1 MENNLNIVKSEFK
14 ELPNNIEAEQSVIG
28 SILVTNEIFD
38 EISTIIS
45 SINFY
50 DPMHQKIYNAIESLI
65 YKGMLANPITLKN
78 YFEDE
83 KDDLDVPEYLVK
95 ITKFSTSIRQ
105 AIEYSK
111 IIYDMFVRRELIKIS
126 EQTIDN
132 AKITDLDSSGQNII
146 ENSERLLFDL
156 AEKGSFNSSLIK
168 FDDAMK
174 QTIEMASAAY
184 KNEGGIVGVPT
195 GLRDL
200 DDKLGGLHQSDLIII
215 AGRPSMGKTSLA
227 TNIAFNAAKHIQDNQ
242 KKSSV
247 AFFSLEMSSEQLST
261 RILSEQAR
269 IGSNDIRRG
278 RISDEQFDQFL
289 ETSKNIAELPLF
301 IDETPAISIAAMS
314 NRARRIKRL
323 HGLDMIVVDYIQLM
337 RGTTYNK
344 DGRVQE
350 ISQITQGLKA
360 IAKELGVPVVA
371 LSQLSRQV
379 EQRDDHKPQLA
390 DLRESGSIEQDADV
404 VMFVY
409 REGYYLQRK
418 EPREA
423 TVEHAEW
430 QAKMNEVA
438 HLAEIIIGKQRH
450 GPIGKVTLEFEKDLQ
465 NLKILKL
472 IKFKYKTLMLT
483 SLYENTILKNPK
495 FIILILFITLIS
507 FGYYSKDF
515 RLDASSETLLIED
528 DPDLEYLREI
538 TNRYGSKEFLVL
550 TYTPNEG
557 MISNTS
563 INNLLSLKYKIQ
575 SLDWV
580 HSVITLLDIPLL
592 NNTDAP
598 LQERLKGFKTLK
610 DEDVDKNRGFKEI
623 LESPVFR
630 NFVISESGKTSGI
643 IVNIKQNPILEDIE
657 NRSKKEIDEHRD
669 KIKKQNH
676 KNILEIRDVIKSY
689 DDVGKIYLGGIPMIA
704 DDMMTFIKSDIIVF
718 GLGVLLFIIATLW
731 FVFKK

>member
-1 MENNLNIVKSEFK
+1 MENNLSVIKETFK

-38 EISTIIS
+38 EINTIIS
-45 SINFY
+45 NVNFF
-50 DPMHQKIYNAIESLI
+50 DPMHQKIFNAIESMI

-78 YFEDE
+78 YFENE
-83 KDDLDVPEYLVK
+83 KDELNIPEYLVK
-95 ITKFSTSIRQ
+95 ITKFSTSVRQ

-126 EQTIDN
+126 EQIIDD
-132 AKITDLDSSGQNII
+132 AKESELDNSGQNII
-146 ENSERLLFDL
+146 ENSEKLLYDL
-156 AEKGSFNSSLIK
+156 AEKGTFNSSLIK

-227 TNIAFNAAKHIQDNQ
+227 TNIAFNAAKNIQDSET
-242 KKSSV
+242 KSSV

-261 RILSEQAR
+261 RIISEQAR
-269 IGSNDIRRG
+269 IASNDIRRG

-289 ETSKNIAELPLF
+289 ETSKNISELPLF

-323 HGLDMIVVDYIQLM
+323 HGLDLIVVDYIQLM
-337 RGTTYNK
+337 KGLFNNK

-360 IAKELGVPVVA
+360 IAKELGVPVLA

-450 GPIGKVTLEFEKDLQ
+450 GPIGKVTLEFEERFT
-465 NLKILKL
+465 
-472 IKFKYKTLMLT
+472 KFKDTQ
-483 SLYENTILKNPK
+483 
-495 FIILILFITLIS
+495 
-507 FGYYSKDF
+507 
-515 RLDASSETLLIED
+515 
-528 DPDLEYLREI
+528 
-538 TNRYGSKEFLVL
+538 
-550 TYTPNEG
+550 
-557 MISNTS
+557 
-563 INNLLSLKYKIQ
+563 NN
-575 SLDWV
+575 
-580 HSVITLLDIPLL
+580 
-592 NNTDAP
+592 
-598 LQERLKGFKTLK
+598 
-610 DEDVDKNRGFKEI
+610 
-623 LESPVFR
+623 
-630 NFVISESGKTSGI
+630 
-643 IVNIKQNPILEDIE
+643 
-657 NRSKKEIDEHRD
+657 
-669 KIKKQNH
+669 
-676 KNILEIRDVIKSY
+676 
-689 DDVGKIYLGGIPMIA
+689 
-704 DDMMTFIKSDIIVF
+704 
-718 GLGVLLFIIATLW
+718 
-731 FVFKK
+731 

>member
-1 MENNLNIVKSEFK
+1 MENNLSIVKSQFK
-14 ELPNNIEAEQSVIG
+14 ELPNNIEAEQAVIG
-28 SILVTNEIFD
+28 SILVSNDIFD

-50 DPMHQKIYNAIESLI
+50 DPMHQKIFEAIESLI

-83 KDDLDVPEYLVK
+83 KDDLNVPEYLVK
-95 ITKFSTSIRQ
+95 ITKFSTSVRQ
-105 AIEYSK
+105 AVEYSK

-126 EQTIDN
+126 EQTIDS
-132 AKITDLDSSGQNII
+132 AKLNELDTNGQTII

-168 FDDAMK
+168 FDEAMK

-184 KNEGGIVGVPT
+184 KNEEGIVGVPT

-227 TNIAFNAAKHIQDNQ
+227 TNIAFNAAQKLQDSG
-242 KKSSV
+242 KKSSI

-261 RILSEQAR
+261 RIISEQSR
-269 IGSNDIRRG
+269 ISSNDIRRG
-278 RISDEQFDQFL
+278 KISDEQFDKFL
-289 ETSKNIAELPLF
+289 ETSKNIAELPLY

-323 HGLDMIVVDYIQLM
+323 FGLDMIVVDYIQLM
-337 RGTTYNK
+337 RGTTFNK

-438 HLAEIIIGKQRH
+438 HLAQIIIGKQRH
-450 GPIGKVTLEFEKDLQ
+450 GPIGNVTLEFEERFT
-465 NLKILKL
+465 
-472 IKFKYKTLMLT
+472 KFKDTQ
-483 SLYENTILKNPK
+483 
-495 FIILILFITLIS
+495 
-507 FGYYSKDF
+507 
-515 RLDASSETLLIED
+515 
-528 DPDLEYLREI
+528 
-538 TNRYGSKEFLVL
+538 
-550 TYTPNEG
+550 
-557 MISNTS
+557 
-563 INNLLSLKYKIQ
+563 IN
-575 SLDWV
+575 
-580 HSVITLLDIPLL
+580 
-592 NNTDAP
+592 
-598 LQERLKGFKTLK
+598 
-610 DEDVDKNRGFKEI
+610 
-623 LESPVFR
+623 
-630 NFVISESGKTSGI
+630 
-643 IVNIKQNPILEDIE
+643 
-657 NRSKKEIDEHRD
+657 
-669 KIKKQNH
+669 
-676 KNILEIRDVIKSY
+676 
-689 DDVGKIYLGGIPMIA
+689 
-704 DDMMTFIKSDIIVF
+704 
-718 GLGVLLFIIATLW
+718 
-731 FVFKK
+731 

>member
-1 MENNLNIVKSEFK
+1 MENNLSIVKDQFK
-14 ELPNNIEAEQSVIG
+14 ELPNNIEAEQAVIG
-28 SILVTNEIFD
+28 SLLVNNEIFD

-45 SINFY
+45 GINFY
-50 DPMHQKIYNAIESLI
+50 DPMHQKIFDAIDTLI

-83 KDDLDVPEYLVK
+83 KDDLNIPEYLVK
-95 ITKFSTSIRQ
+95 ITKFSTSVRQ

-132 AKITDLDSSGQNII
+132 AKINDLDTSGQNII

-156 AEKGSFNSSLIK
+156 AEKGSFNSSLVK

-227 TNIAFNAAKHIQDNQ
+227 TNIAFHAAKHIQDNG
-242 KKSSV
+242 KKSSI

-337 RGTTYNK
+337 KGTTFNK

-379 EQRDDHKPQLA
+379 EQRDDHKPLLA

-409 REGYYLQRK
+409 RESYYLQRK

-450 GPIGKVTLEFEKDLQ
+450 GPIGKVTLEFEERFT
-465 NLKILKL
+465 
-472 IKFKYKTLMLT
+472 KFKDTQ
-483 SLYENTILKNPK
+483 
-495 FIILILFITLIS
+495 
-507 FGYYSKDF
+507 
-515 RLDASSETLLIED
+515 
-528 DPDLEYLREI
+528 
-538 TNRYGSKEFLVL
+538 
-550 TYTPNEG
+550 
-557 MISNTS
+557 
-563 INNLLSLKYKIQ
+563 IN
-575 SLDWV
+575 
-580 HSVITLLDIPLL
+580 
-592 NNTDAP
+592 
-598 LQERLKGFKTLK
+598 
-610 DEDVDKNRGFKEI
+610 
-623 LESPVFR
+623 
-630 NFVISESGKTSGI
+630 
-643 IVNIKQNPILEDIE
+643 
-657 NRSKKEIDEHRD
+657 
-669 KIKKQNH
+669 
-676 KNILEIRDVIKSY
+676 
-689 DDVGKIYLGGIPMIA
+689 
-704 DDMMTFIKSDIIVF
+704 
-718 GLGVLLFIIATLW
+718 
-731 FVFKK
+731 

>member
-1 MENNLNIVKSEFK
+1 MENNLSIVKDQFK
-14 ELPNNIEAEQSVIG
+14 ELPNNIEAEQAVIG
-28 SILVTNEIFD
+28 SILVSNDIFD
-38 EISTIIS
+38 EISTLIS

-50 DPMHQKIYNAIESLI
+50 DPMHQRIFEAVESLI

-95 ITKFSTSIRQ
+95 ITKFSTSVRQ
-105 AIEYSK
+105 AVEYSK

-126 EQTIDN
+126 EQTIDS
-132 AKITDLDSSGQNII
+132 AKLNELDTNGQTII

-156 AEKGSFNSSLIK
+156 AEKGSFNSSLVK
-168 FDDAMK
+168 FDEAMK

-184 KNEGGIVGVPT
+184 KNEEGIVGVPT

-227 TNIAFNAAKHIQDNQ
+227 TNIAFNAAQKLQESG
-242 KKSSV
+242 KKSSI

-261 RILSEQAR
+261 RIISEQAR
-269 IGSNDIRRG
+269 ISSNDIRRG
-278 RISDEQFDQFL
+278 RISDEQFDKFL
-289 ETSKNIAELPLF
+289 ETSKNIAELPLY

-323 HGLDMIVVDYIQLM
+323 FGLDMIVVDYIQLM

-350 ISQITQGLKA
+350 ISQNTKGLKA

-438 HLAEIIIGKQRH
+438 HLAQIIIGKQRH
-450 GPIGKVTLEFEKDLQ
+450 GPIGNITLEFEERFT
-465 NLKILKL
+465 
-472 IKFKYKTLMLT
+472 KFKDTQ
-483 SLYENTILKNPK
+483 
-495 FIILILFITLIS
+495 
-507 FGYYSKDF
+507 
-515 RLDASSETLLIED
+515 
-528 DPDLEYLREI
+528 
-538 TNRYGSKEFLVL
+538 
-550 TYTPNEG
+550 
-557 MISNTS
+557 
-563 INNLLSLKYKIQ
+563 IN
-575 SLDWV
+575 
-580 HSVITLLDIPLL
+580 
-592 NNTDAP
+592 
-598 LQERLKGFKTLK
+598 
-610 DEDVDKNRGFKEI
+610 
-623 LESPVFR
+623 
-630 NFVISESGKTSGI
+630 
-643 IVNIKQNPILEDIE
+643 
-657 NRSKKEIDEHRD
+657 
-669 KIKKQNH
+669 
-676 KNILEIRDVIKSY
+676 
-689 DDVGKIYLGGIPMIA
+689 
-704 DDMMTFIKSDIIVF
+704 
-718 GLGVLLFIIATLW
+718 
-731 FVFKK
+731 